1 MIKQKKYVWGSSA
14 LPRVF
19 FAHTGTGERT
29 IRQTDR
35 QMLWLYL
42 AVFRCQTAKQ
52 SYKLIR

>member
-1 MIKQKKYVWGSSA
+1 MFGVAVHYQEF
-14 LPRVF
+14 F